1 MKTAKKRR
9 LFGGIFAH
17 FLRGFQ
23 GKKLPKNAYAFYEK
37 RIEVYIFWVAHYKGR
52 CYTWYKRG
60 ITRNEQY

>member
-1 MKTAKKRR
+1 MNRAGILSVKTAKKRR

-23 GKKLPKNAYAFYEK
+23 GKKSPKNAYAFYEK

-52 CYTWYKRG
+52 VLYLV
-60 ITRNEQY
+60 